1 MPVSEKTKR
10 AIWAAGGG
18 CCAMCRERLLMTAAS
33 STSSHFL
40 GEVAH
45 IVAEQ
50 PDGPRGFSP
59 LTTEQRNEESNLL
72 LLCFDHHKV
81 IDDDPITYTIES
93 LLALR
98 SSHLSWVAM
107 RLELEHPWR
116 TKLHNFYYI
125 NVPRLNLMAATMG
138 KSLDLSQYG
147 DIVALHELGWEL
159 NGLMLGFEHLLA
171 EIELKS
177 VPVEQV
183 LQHAQTA
190 RGLIISFNRDFRTKN
205 IDMPNNLDGYKRAVR
220 GNIKTD
226 PHIYAK
232 ICDYKAILVIDP
244 RWVTTTTAFV
254 QFRPSGGKG
263 KFAGIGIV
271 NSCDPETNVLS
282 ITPLIIGLPS
292 NPFLEAFYRSA

>member
-1 MPVSEKTKR
+1 
-10 AIWAAGGG
+10 
-18 CCAMCRERLLMTAAS
+18 MTAAS
-33 STSSHFL
+33 GTSSHLL

-50 PDGPRGFSP
+50 PDGPRGSSP
-59 LTTEQRNEESNLL
+59 LSAEQRNEESNLL

-81 IDDDPITYTIES
+81 IDDDPITYTIEL
-93 LLALR
+93 LLAMR

-107 RLELEHPWR
+107 RLKLEHSWK

-147 DIVALHELGWEL
+147 DIVALHELGWTL

-177 VPVEQV
+177 VPIEQV
-183 LQHAQTA
+183 LQLGQAA
-190 RGLIISFNRDFRTKN
+190 RGLIVSFDRDFRTKN
-205 IDMPNNLDGYKRAVR
+205 IVMPNNLDGYRRAVQ
-220 GNIKTD
+220 GNIMTD
-226 PHIYAK
+226 PQIYTK
-232 ICDYKAILVIDP
+232 LVDYKVILVIDP

-263 KFAGIGIV
+263 KFAGVGIV

-292 NPFLEAFYRSA
+292 NPFLETFYGIA